1 MEVAVEESD
10 MPISVIKFA
19 TASSSLLAAGDE
31 AGQVRIIQLGSECSE
46 VVQVRLP
53 CQRAHSPAYD
63 VPARFLE
70 AHSSSAPPSLHVLT
84 ALQLRRRRC
93 CSSQILEHNAGVADL
108 DWSEGNTSIVTCCED
123 GMVVLWG
130 FAGEDGWECL
140 RALEIVGSAICC
152 R

>member
-1 MEVAVEESD
+1 

-31 AGQVRIIQLGSECSE
+31 AGQVRIIQLGSEGSE
-46 VVQVRLP
+46 VVQVRSQ
-53 CQRAHSPAYD
+53 CQRPHPAHDAPRS
-63 VPARFLE
+63 LE
-70 AHSSSAPPSLHVLT
+70 ARSLGRAPPLLHALVV
-84 ALQLRRRRC
+84 LQLRCLCRC
-93 CSSQILEHNAGVADL
+93 SAQMLEHNAGVSDL
-108 DWSEGNTSIVTCCED
+108 DWSEANTSIVTCCED

-130 FAGEDGWECL
+130 FAGDDGWECL